1 MTAGTKLRTILR
13 IATSLQT
20 ALYVTTAA
28 IADFHSTTLMLLWGI
43 FTIVCDFVIAFV
55 TTYYNNDYTEEAC
68 QGTGYARW
76 LKATNK
82 GYTFGD
88 GLQQEPEVDE
98 DAEDIL
104 EGDFHE

>member
-55 TTYYNNDYTEEAC
+55 TTYYNNDYTEHAC
-68 QGTGYARW
+68 LGTGYTRW
-76 LKATNK
+76 LKAVEK
-82 GYTFGD
+82 GETFGE
-88 GLQQEPEVDE
+88 GLQDEPET
-98 DAEDIL
+98 DAEEDEL
-104 EGDFHE
+104 EGDFFE